1 MLNTGINF
9 SVFDLEEYVN
19 KLSGKRGKK
28 KDMGPRVCPQCGQP
42 AGVEARFCAYCG
54 TKLTGTTGTSGG
66 IYDPAE
72 AAEQGNGSFHPMT
85 TVLFDGKEG
94 GTTVLGT
101 EDFEAP
107 IYPYLIRS
115 KNQEKISVDKEVFRI
130 GKEREYCDYFVSDNN
145 AVSRNHADI
154 IASTYFLITRY
165 EEIIQRNVRDEHG
178 RFPGKNSLPYR
189 AGFLHRPI
197 VDEYRILL
205 RKWLRQYGLRIPE
218 IPKEIQH
225 IYLTHDLDSPTLY
238 RTWKGVIRS
247 IRDKRGII
255 QSIQGKCGPVEND
268 PYYTFPWIFE
278 QNNLLRE
285 QTGKNICRAILFVRS
300 GGKCKQDKPH
310 YSLRNTDISQLIQ
323 SALSNDITIG
333 LHSSYQ
339 AGIVPTLIKKEKT
352 WLEKNVERS
361 IRFNRHH
368 FLASREPEDMTHL
381 EAAGITDDFTMGYA
395 DVAGFRLGTSYPV
408 RWINPVTR
416 RLSSILLHPLTIM
429 DCTLEEKKYM
439 GLNYEEALAYSLNL
453 IEQVKNTGGEL
464 TLLWHNTSAQEN
476 TDSYLR
482 KLYSHLL
489 NELAKK

>member
-1 MLNTGINF
+1 M
-9 SVFDLEEYVN
+9 
-19 KLSGKRGKK
+19 
-28 KDMGPRVCPQCGQP
+28 
-42 AGVEARFCAYCG
+42 
-54 TKLTGTTGTSGG
+54 
-66 IYDPAE
+66 
-72 AAEQGNGSFHPMT
+72 
-85 TVLFDGKEG
+85 
-94 GTTVLGT
+94 
-101 EDFEAP
+101 
-107 IYPYLIRS
+107 
-115 KNQEKISVDKEVFRI
+115 
-130 GKEREYCDYFVSDNN
+130 
-145 AVSRNHADI
+145 
-154 IASTYFLITRY
+154 
-165 EEIIQRNVRDEHG
+165 
-178 RFPGKNSLPYR
+178 
-189 AGFLHRPI
+189 
-197 VDEYRILL
+197 
-205 RKWLRQYGLRIPE
+205 
-218 IPKEIQH
+218 
-225 IYLTHDLDSPTLY
+225 DSPTLY

-381 EAAGITDDFTMGYA
+381 EA
-395 DVAGFRLGTSYPV
+395 TSYPV

>member
-1 MLNTGINF
+1 MNNHAIHYIIRFLLGEDI
-9 SVFDLEEYVN
+9 SEEIVAAIGYTNNSKHYDRYSIVIIP
-19 KLSGKRGKK
+19 SGFFTNHIYGTASSLPELPLQEIE
-28 KDMGPRVCPQCGQP
+28 GTPLLFGSPL
-42 AGVEARFCAYCG
+42 VE
-54 TKLTGTTGTSGG
+54 
-66 IYDPAE
+66 
-72 AAEQGNGSFHPMT
+72 Q
-85 TVLFDGKEG
+85 
-94 GTTVLGT
+94 
-101 EDFEAP
+101 
-107 IYPYLIRS
+107 
-115 KNQEKISVDKEVFRI
+115 I
-130 GKEREYCDYFVSDNN
+130 GDTLVI
-145 AVSRNHADI
+145 HADI

-368 FLASREPEDMTHL
+368 FLASREPEDITHL

-489 NELAKK
+489 HELAKK